1 MRLIMI
7 TVDKRHHIRF
17 EDIEVIVRNNKRTPT
32 ELCQGQQYIMDIMDK
47 WHGFSMSKITKPV
60 SLVYSNFIM
69 DKLKFE
75 LERLRCN

>member
-1 MRLIMI
+1 MI
-7 TVDKRHHIRF
+7 TVDKCHHIRF

-32 ELCQGQQYIMDIMDK
+32 ELCQGQQYIMDK
-47 WHGFSMSKITKPV
+47 WHGFSISKITKQV